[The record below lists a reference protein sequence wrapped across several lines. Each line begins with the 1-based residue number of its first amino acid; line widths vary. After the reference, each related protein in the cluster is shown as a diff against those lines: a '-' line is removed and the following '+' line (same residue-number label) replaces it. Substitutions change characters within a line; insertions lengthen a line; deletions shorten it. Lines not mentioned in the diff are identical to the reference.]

1 MCMPEDNRLL
11 LSLCA
16 QWKLTVPTACFTN
29 IQIWNIID
37 LNSTIMSI
45 YTEQIVLL
53 FILFICCYTGCT
65 EDSSLFYWK
74 WAGWTNGITLSVDCL
89 NEVLI
94 VCYLKLVK
102 FFWWLLHSQDQTLNT
117 FLPCI
122 TTLRAITAR
131 SQKRLLPAESFSSE
145 SARVG
150 SVREKRLWGER
161 GGRKEPSVYPLRAFF
176 FLVSP
181 HSCCL
186 EGITITSLL
195 CGR

>member
-65 EDSSLFYWK
+65 EDSSFFYWK

-117 FLPCI
+117 YHITCNHSPFSEEVITCRKFL
-122 TTLRAITAR
+122 
-131 SQKRLLPAESFSSE
+131 
-145 SARVG
+145 
-150 SVREKRLWGER
+150 LWICQ
-161 GGRKEPSVYPLRAFF
+161 SWLY
-176 FLVSP
+176 
-181 HSCCL
+181 
-186 EGITITSLL
+186 
-195 CGR
+195 